1 MNLDRRFAVNRFW
14 PIVYLLGLLIVILL
28 FAVMFLG
35 FAGVSLLGIATDFP
49 RRIGASVMSFFVAIF
64 CGAVLLYVCA
74 FFGSLFRTLRLGG
87 PALTISSEGFTYL
100 FASDDLIP
108 WTAIKDIHID
118 WHWGVDVQIRFQIDS
133 SFADSL
139 RWRSRI
145 ANSFKPEYITVI
157 FRFIKASTAEVE
169 EALLKPLQ
177 SKSVQAST
185 DVLSKANELLARNYG
200 ALAAYP
206 RRNA

>member
-1 MNLDRRFAVNRFW
+1 MNLDRSFAVNRFW
-14 PIVYLLGLLIVILL
+14 PTVYLLGLLIVILL

-35 FAGVSLLGIATDFP
+35 FGGVSLMGVATDFP
-49 RRIGASVMSFFVAIF
+49 RRIGVSIMSFFVAVIS
-64 CGAVLLYVCA
+64 GAVLLYLGA

-108 WTAIKDIHID
+108 WTAIKDIQID
-118 WHWGVDVQIRFQIDS
+118 WHWGIDVQIRFQIDPG
-133 SFADSL
+133 FADTL

-169 EALLKPLQ
+169 EALLRPLQ
-177 SKSVQAST
+177 SNSVHAST
-185 DVLSKANELLARNYG
+185 DVRSKASELLERNYG
-200 ALAAYP
+200 ALAAYS

>member
-1 MNLDRRFAVNRFW
+1 MNQDRSFAVNRFW
-14 PIVYLLGLLIVILL
+14 PTIYLLGLLIVILL

-35 FAGVSLLGIATDFP
+35 FGGVSLLGVATDFP
-49 RRIGASVMSFFVAIF
+49 RRIGESVMSFFVAVI
-64 CGAVLLYVCA
+64 CGAVLLYLCA

-87 PALTISSEGFTYL
+87 PALTISTEGFTYL

-108 WTAIKDIHID
+108 WTAIKDIQID
-118 WHWGVDVQIRFQIDS
+118 WHWGIDVQIRFQIDS
-133 SFADSL
+133 NFADTL

-169 EALLKPLQ
+169 EALLRPLQ

-185 DVLSKANELLARNYG
+185 DVLSKANELLARDYG
-200 ALAAYP
+200 ALAAYR